1 VLLTL
6 LRNIGAAVGVSATIA
21 LLARS
26 AQVNQSY
33 LAEHFT
39 AYSAD
44 RWQAVGATAGA
55 NLATGSLVGEI
66 GRQAAAIAYANDFY
80 LLAACTL
87 VTLPLV
93 LALRK
98 ARQPEAPAGAGAAA
112 MDAGH

>member
-1 VLLTL
+1 V
-6 LRNIGAAVGVSATIA
+6 GAAVGVSVTVA

-44 RWQAVGATAGA
+44 RWLAAGTTPGI
-55 NLATGSLVGEI
+55 NVATGALVGEI

-93 LALRK
+93 LALRG
-98 ARQPEAPAGAGAAA
+98 ARQPGAPAGAVAV
-112 MDAGH
+112 DAGH